1 MSKPQTRRST
11 EWHRDGS
18 DWHLTLDGQ
27 PRARIIRDGLRWLCY
42 TATDHGDDGFI
53 GPAHSLASAKTYL
66 ERRTAHHMRRGVSRE
81 EVPL

>member
-1 MSKPQTRRST
+1 MSQPQTRRST
-11 EWHRDGS
+11 KWHRDGS

-53 GPAHSLASAKTYL
+53 GPARSLAAAKAYF
-66 ERRTAHHMRRGVSRE
+66 ERQTALA
-81 EVPL
+81 VPPYCAWDEAPL